1 MGSFSFKQFSV
12 SQTKSSMKVNT
23 DGVLLGAWAK
33 INPLDR
39 QILDIGTGTGV
50 IALMMAQ
57 RAPESFIMAVEID
70 KESSLEAERNFTSS
84 KWANRLKVDN
94 TSIQEFATKYKTIKF
109 DHIIS
114 NPPYFDQSL
123 KSEKERKS
131 VARHS
136 DCGLSFTELASCS
149 ANLLSET
156 GRLSVVIPYLEMER
170 MVEEAAKSGLT
181 ISRCTYVRTTK
192 AKQYKRVLLEFSKE
206 QDCALEERLLTIHS
220 ESVSSY
226 SEEYRELLKDFYL
239 AF

>member
-1 MGSFSFKQFSV
+1 
-12 SQTKSSMKVNT
+12 MKVNT

-57 RAPESFIMAVEID
+57 RAPESLIMAVEID
-70 KESSLEAERNFTSS
+70 KESSLEAERNFCTS
-84 KWANRLKVDN
+84 KWANRLKVEN
-94 TSIQEFATKYKTIKF
+94 ASIQEFATIYKTKNF

-123 KSEKERKS
+123 KSDKERKS
-131 VARHS
+131 IARHS
-136 DCGLSFTELASCS
+136 DCGLSFAELATCS
-149 ANLLSET
+149 ADLLSEK
-156 GRLSVVIPYLEMER
+156 GRFSVVIPYLEMER
-170 MVEEAAKSGLT
+170 MVEEAAKAGLT
-181 ISRCTYVRTTK
+181 LSRCTYVRTTK
-192 AKQYKRVLLEFSKE
+192 AKQFKRVLLEFSKGR
-206 QDCALEERLLTIHS
+206 DSIFEENYLTIHS

-226 SEEYRELLKDFYL
+226 SDEYKELLKDFYL